1 MSDDVKK
8 GLLLSNALERHPG
21 VFSSLYISLVKAGEV
36 SGKLADTLDE
46 LSSYMETV
54 EDTQRKVKSAMY
66 YPVFI
71 IGFLF
76 FMMFITFTF
85 IIPQFKSVYDQL
97 GSELPYYT
105 VLLVN
110 ISEWFQS
117 NFFFISTL
125 IFLGLVVLWLL
136 SLTDSGRLTKDRVL
150 LKTPIFGGLIEQGIL
165 SKFAKTFAARI
176 PGTKNNTSFWS
187 SGISVVLH
195 PKNPKIPAMHFNT
208 RFICTQK
215 NWFGGG
221 MDATP
226 CLVDLKEKK
235 FFHKELKKV
244 CNVHSKKYYPK
255 YKKWCDEYFY
265 LPHRKET
272 RGIGGIFFDYK
283 MDNWEKDFLFI
294 KDIGN
299 AFSYLLKKIIEK
311 KMFLKW
317 SQKEK
322 EIQLLKRSRYVEYN
336 LLYDR
341 GTKFGLNSG
350 GNPEAILMSMP
361 PNAKW
366 K

>member
-1 MSDDVKK
+1 MKIKKKQDLVKK
-8 GLLLSNALERHPG
+8 WFIKLQNIICENIELLEKEYGSNKKFKKNKWKYGEFRIIKGDVIEKGGIA
-21 VFSSLYISLVKAGEV
+21 FSNVV
-36 SGKLADTLDE
+36 GKFPKE
-46 LSSYMETV
+46 
-54 EDTQRKVKSAMY
+54 
-66 YPVFI
+66 
-71 IGFLF
+71 
-76 FMMFITFTF
+76 
-85 IIPQFKSVYDQL
+85 
-97 GSELPYYT
+97 
-105 VLLVN
+105 
-110 ISEWFQS
+110 
-117 NFFFISTL
+117 
-125 IFLGLVVLWLL
+125 
-136 SLTDSGRLTKDRVL
+136 
-150 LKTPIFGGLIEQGIL
+150 
-165 SKFAKTFAARI
+165 FAKKI
-176 PGTKNNTSFWS
+176 PGTKGNNKFWS
-187 SGISVVLH
+187 SGVSVVLH

-299 AFSYLLKKIIEK
+299 TFSDLSKKIIEK

-317 SQKEK
+317 SKKEK
-322 EIQLLKRSRYVEYN
+322 EIQLLKRGRYVEYN

>member
-1 MSDDVKK
+1 MKIKKKQDLVKK
-8 GLLLSNALERHPG
+8 WFIKLQNIICENIELLEKEYGSNKKFKKNKWKYGEFRIIKGDVIEKGG
-21 VFSSLYISLVKAGEV
+21 VAFSNVV
-36 SGKLADTLDE
+36 GKFPKE
-46 LSSYMETV
+46 
-54 EDTQRKVKSAMY
+54 
-66 YPVFI
+66 
-71 IGFLF
+71 
-76 FMMFITFTF
+76 
-85 IIPQFKSVYDQL
+85 
-97 GSELPYYT
+97 
-105 VLLVN
+105 
-110 ISEWFQS
+110 
-117 NFFFISTL
+117 
-125 IFLGLVVLWLL
+125 
-136 SLTDSGRLTKDRVL
+136 
-150 LKTPIFGGLIEQGIL
+150 
-165 SKFAKTFAARI
+165 FAKKI
-176 PGTKNNTSFWS
+176 PGTKGNNKFWS
-187 SGISVVLH
+187 SGVSVVLH
-195 PKNPKIPAMHFNT
+195 TKNPKIPAMHFNT

-226 CLVDLKEKK
+226 CLIDLKEKK

-299 AFSYLLKKIIEK
+299 TFSCLSKKIIEK